1 VGTVPDL
8 TALRGSISPNLNQLR
23 NSLRSILSYSF
34 FITHHM
40 KADLRAGQ
48 VNGTLPIL
56 YVFLARSGKTIR
68 EVAPVRL
75 DDQGAVQPDVDNV
88 RGNPT
93 RGVKIVFAGSDGEA
107 RTLYYFSTN
116 LADDGV
122 KNSKFLDFCAT
133 LAPGDGLVKSA
144 SYLLHSGGFAKVREF
159 LLANSAVMVQD
170 DSGIPLRFYDAKK
183 WDLQPYGRY
192 LGPIGVFPG
201 RFQQDYA
208 VLFKKSRAIDFGI
221 GYRWQAHES
230 NLLVAVK
237 RPGESAAED
246 AVRSAQEDQG
256 SETGMVIT
264 VAPEPSAAR
273 QRRASA
279 RHAPRSPLDWFR
291 RLR

>member
-1 VGTVPDL
+1 
-8 TALRGSISPNLNQLR
+8 
-23 NSLRSILSYSF
+23 
-34 FITHHM
+34 
-40 KADLRAGQ
+40 
-48 VNGTLPIL
+48 
-56 YVFLARSGKTIR
+56 
-68 EVAPVRL
+68 
-75 DDQGAVQPDVDNV
+75 
-88 RGNPT
+88 
-93 RGVKIVFAGSDGEA
+93 
-107 RTLYYFSTN
+107 
-116 LADDGV
+116 
-122 KNSKFLDFCAT
+122 
-133 LAPGDGLVKSA
+133 
-144 SYLLHSGGFAKVREF
+144 VREF